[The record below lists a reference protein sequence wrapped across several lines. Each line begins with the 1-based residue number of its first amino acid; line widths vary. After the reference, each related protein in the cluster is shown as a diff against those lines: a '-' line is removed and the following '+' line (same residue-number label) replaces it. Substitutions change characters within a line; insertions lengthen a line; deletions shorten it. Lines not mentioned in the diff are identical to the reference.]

1 MTIVLSVLIGFCLD
15 CLFGDPANL
24 WHPICAIGKL
34 ISKTE
39 ALLRRIFPPTPN
51 AFLVAGILLWF
62 IVCGL
67 SFLIPLIVLYLLSRI
82 HPMPAYRGQRTWTLL
97 CVRRPTIVQERYKH
111 PCRHQQGTCGQRSD
125 SRKRC
130 LR

>member
-39 ALLRRIFPPTPN
+39 ALLRRVFPSTPN
-51 AFLVAGILLWF
+51 ALLIAGILLWF
-62 IVCGL
+62 IVCGSQL
-67 SFLIPLIVLYLLSRI
+67 PYSTHRVIFAVPHSSCTCVYCKHLFLLSD
-82 HPMPAYRGQRTWTLL
+82 L
-97 CVRRPTIVQERYKH
+97 CPQV
-111 PCRHQQGTCGQRSD
+111 PC
-125 SRKRC
+125 
-130 LR
+130 